1 MPLWRFNG
9 EHMEDETIIWRPVK
23 GLEDRYEVS
32 NTGLVRTKPRIL
44 KSRPMPKGGHHQ
56 INLGLHRRTY
66 VHRLVAEAFL
76 DPPDPTR
83 IWVNHKN
90 GDPSDNRVENLE
102 WCTPGE
108 NIAHGFRVNGRTN
121 YNCRP
126 VHAVSSDGEIVAD
139 FPSIRKAA
147 EHFSVTIGAVR
158 SAILRGGTCKGY
170 RWYFT

>member
-1 MPLWRFNG
+1 MDN
-9 EHMEDETIIWRPVK
+9 EIIWRPVK
-23 GLEDRYEVS
+23 GLETLYEVS

-44 KSRPMPKGGHHQ
+44 KAFPARKGGHHQ

-76 DPPDPTR
+76 ETPDPSR

-108 NIAHGFRVNGRTN
+108 NISHGYQHNGRIN
-121 YNCRP
+121 YNCKR
-126 VHAVSSDGEIVAD
+126 VCAVDGDGEVRLE
-139 FPSIRKAA
+139 FGSMTAA
-147 EHFSVTIGAVR
+147 AKHFGVTLAAVK
-158 SAILRGGTCKGY
+158 SAISRGGTCRGY
-170 RWYFT
+170 YWVHG

>member
-1 MPLWRFNG
+1 
-9 EHMEDETIIWRPVK
+9 MEDEVIVWRPVK

-44 KSRPMPKGGHHQ
+44 KSFPMRKGGHHQ

-90 GDPSDNRVENLE
+90 GNPSDNRVENLE

-108 NIAHGFRVNGRTN
+108 NISHGYQHNGRIN
-121 YNCRP
+121 YNSRKVC
-126 VHAVSSDGEIVAD
+126 AVDDNGQVRFEFESM
-139 FPSIRKAA
+139 AA
-147 EHFSVTIGAVR
+147 AAKFFDVTRGAIK
-158 SAILRGGTCKGY
+158 SAATRGGKCRGY
-170 RWYFT
+170 RWVFS